1 VRDEIED
8 LLAWQQA
15 GVPFSLAT
23 VVGTSRSAPRP
34 AGATLA
40 VHPDGRIV
48 GNVSG
53 GCVEPAV
60 VQLATEILTTGRPER
75 VQFGYSDDEALAV
88 GLTCGGEVDVLV
100 RRIDV
105 DALPLA
111 PLARAFDTDR
121 PAVLATVI
129 TALGDPALVGS
140 SLIVTE
146 DGVHGALAGTD
157 LGRVLALEG
166 RAALGTGGVVVRR
179 LGLGGE
185 RMGDEVAVL
194 IESFVER
201 PRLVV
206 FGAIDYASAVAT
218 IGRFL
223 GFHVTVCDARSAFA
237 TRERFPDADEVVV
250 DWPHRYLAGIELD
263 ARSAVCVLTHDPKFD
278 VPAIVEALRTPA
290 AYVGVM
296 GSRRTHHERLARLR
310 EAGVPESDLAR
321 LRSPIGLALGG
332 RSPQETAIAIGAELV
347 MLRNGASGLPLR
359 DTEGPIHPEILHE
372 AHAAPHPGPPQRR
385 SDGG

>member
-1 VRDEIED
+1 
-8 LLAWQQA
+8 
-15 GVPFSLAT
+15 
-23 VVGTSRSAPRP
+23 
-34 AGATLA
+34 

-60 VQLATEILTTGRPER
+60 VQLATEVLATGRPER

-88 GLTCGGEVDVLV
+88 GLTCGGEVDVLI
-100 RRIDV
+100 RRVDA

-111 PLARAFDTDR
+111 PLARALDADR
-121 PAVLATVI
+121 PAALVTVM
-129 TALGDPALVGS
+129 TAPGDPGLVGR
-140 SLIVTE
+140 SLIVTA
-146 DGVHGALAGTD
+146 DGVHGALAGSD
-157 LGRVLALEG
+157 LGRVLTLEG
-166 RAALGTGGVVVRR
+166 RAALGTGGVSVRR
-179 LGLGGE
+179 LGRSGE

-194 IESFVER
+194 IESFMER

-237 TRERFPDADEVVV
+237 TSERFPDADEVIV

-278 VPAIVEALRTPA
+278 VPAIMEALRTPA
-290 AYVGVM
+290 AYIGVM

-359 DTEGPIHPEILHE
+359 DTEGPIHPEASSE
-372 AHAAPHPGPPQRR
+372 DHAEPHPGPHRR